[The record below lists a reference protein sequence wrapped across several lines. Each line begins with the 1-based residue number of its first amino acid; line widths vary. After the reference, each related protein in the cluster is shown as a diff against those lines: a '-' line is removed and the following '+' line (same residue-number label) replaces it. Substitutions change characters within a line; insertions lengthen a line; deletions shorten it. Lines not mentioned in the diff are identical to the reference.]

1 MYSKKNFFSACQAEG
16 IDLWDQRMSD
26 KSASQQPASS
36 LDKFLPR
43 LSEDERNMNFIRWK
57 DAVHRSFGWSKSK
70 NTIRSM
76 TPSDRI
82 YASVPGAVFV
92 CSSFLLCKIA
102 ASLAKQ
108 ND

>member
-1 MYSKKNFFSACQAEG
+1 
-16 IDLWDQRMSD
+16 MSD